1 MIRDFIF
8 HYGIPFYN
16 LAYESINSI
25 YSEIVFTYTNTI
37 KGYNSRILYF
47 YDKNPNV
54 YLESFIDPINK
65 LNAPIIWKFDM
76 YKRVFFS
83 YKCLQKDIKYLP
95 TISAT
100 VTLHDKQVLD
110 LTDFFTSIRVESSNI
125 TYPSLQHILGTY
137 EYIYGII
144 LDRNLPY
151 KLDLLDT
158 DLNSKSVDLFTNE
171 IIFTN

>member
-25 YSEIVFTYTNTI
+25 YSEIFFTYTNII

-76 YKRVFFS
+76 HKRIFYN

-95 TISAT
+95 ILSGII
-100 VTLHDKQVLD
+100 TLHDKQVLN
-110 LTDFFTSIRVESSNI
+110 LTDFLTSIRIESSNI
-125 TYPSLQHILGTY
+125 SYPYLQHILAIY
-137 EYIYGII
+137 EYTHGII
-144 LDRNLPY
+144 LDRKLPY
-151 KLDLLDT
+151 KFDLLDT
-158 DLNSKSVDLFTNE
+158 DLNSKSLDLFAS